1 MAAVTLGAEAS
12 RSQTSRDYRA
22 FMRSKDPAAVIE
34 TVTAEFTRWLGEKGL
49 QQDSH
54 EDARWASDSGSGQVQ
69 RETTEGA
76 ELLRCQLVEPGT
88 SMGTWTT
95 EVLAASEGWID
106 VSVSNSQGRFVAVPR
121 LAKALMRDLD
131 LRDASLQLLDNV
143 KLWDVAELDMLVEL
157 LQDPDRHGLVLVAGT
172 GPDPGL
178 FDAFRARIHTWT
190 REVFGLAQSIVLTPQ
205 ATWALAERLSFHA
218 VPAWTLRT
226 YYPGVQPLDAIDSR
240 RHRYMS
246 TATLATEPDA
256 YLRSVLGNV
265 ARAHAAR
272 RPEPIEVVEARRA
285 LDRAET
291 AALLDRLDTPTER
304 PSVTLPG
311 RQETGETRVQT
322 RDADTLPET
331 RELVPQAD
339 VMAAIREILRLDEVS
354 PETVRSAFNAMV
366 DQVREAELEQIK
378 TASLRI
384 KEQAA
389 RIEELEDRVR
399 LSDELLD
406 DDILERA
413 LLQDEAT
420 RVNAEVRW
428 LRARLREKEDY
439 EAANGAP
446 PDEFEIDYPQSCL
459 ELLDRIAEDDV
470 LVFTGDREE
479 VAAVDE
485 VDTLQLA
492 ARAAW
497 DACTSLREYARA
509 HTDGKCS
516 SGVDHFL
523 RHRPAGYEGVSPGKH
538 GATETGVTMRR
549 FGGERV
555 FAVPAEVDTSRSKT
569 MTAHFKLARIGLFS
583 PRLYYYDDLNRTGKI
598 YIGYLG
604 RHLTNTQ
611 TN

>member
-1 MAAVTLGAEAS
+1 MHAVLDAEAS
-12 RSQTSRDYRA
+12 RSQASRDYRA
-22 FMRSKDPAAVIE
+22 FMRSKDPAAVID

-49 QQDSH
+49 QQDTH
-54 EDARWASDSGSGQVQ
+54 DDARWASDSGSGQVQ
-69 RETTEGA
+69 RAAADGT

-88 SMGTWTT
+88 TMGTWTT
-95 EVLAASEGWID
+95 EVLASSEGWID

-131 LRDASLQLLDNV
+131 LRDGSLQLLDNV
-143 KLWDVAELDMLVEL
+143 KLWDVAELDMLVDL

-178 FDAFRARIHTWT
+178 FDAFSARIPTWT

-205 ATWALAERLSFHA
+205 ATWALGERLSFHG
-218 VPAWTLRT
+218 VPPWTLRT
-226 YYPGVQPLDAIDSR
+226 YYPGVQPLDPIDSR
-240 RHRYMS
+240 RHRYLS
-246 TATLATEPDA
+246 TATLANEPDP
-256 YLRSVLGNV
+256 YLRSLLGNV

-272 RPEPIEVVEARRA
+272 RPKPLEVVAARRA

-291 AALLDRLDTPTER
+291 AALLDRLDAPPER
-304 PSVTLPG
+304 PAVTRPDKD
-311 RQETGETRVQT
+311 RAGETQLPT
-322 RDADTLPET
+322 GSADVSPET
-331 RELVPQAD
+331 REVAPHAE
-339 VMAAIREILRLDEVS
+339 VMAAIREVLALDALS
-354 PETVRSAFNAMV
+354 PEAVRSAFGAMV
-366 DQVREAELEQIK
+366 DQVRETEREQIRA
-378 TASLRI
+378 ASLRI

-406 DDILERA
+406 DDVLERA
-413 LLQDEAT
+413 LLQDEAA

-428 LRARLREKEDY
+428 LRTRLREKEDY

-446 PDEFEIDYPQSCL
+446 PAEFETDYPESCL
-459 ELLDRIAEDDV
+459 ELLERIDDDEV
-470 LVFTGDREE
+470 LVFTGDRDE

-509 HTDGKCS
+509 HADGKCS

-523 RHRPAGYEGVSPGKH
+523 RHRPAGYEGASPGKH

-549 FGGERV
+549 FGDERV
-555 FAVPAEVDTSRSKT
+555 FPVPAGVDSSGARA

-583 PRLYYYDDLNRTGKI
+583 PRLYYYDDVNRTGKI